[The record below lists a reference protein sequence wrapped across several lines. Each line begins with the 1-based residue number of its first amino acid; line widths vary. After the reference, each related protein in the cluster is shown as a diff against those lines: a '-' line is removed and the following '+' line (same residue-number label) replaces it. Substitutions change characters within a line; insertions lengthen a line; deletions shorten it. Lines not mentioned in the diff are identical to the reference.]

1 MTQEKVLNLSKM
13 SYDELKARLKAIDP
27 NLVFN
32 SRKNNVKM
40 YKILKEHTQKKI
52 MPELLNKK
60 EAVRIGGWRS
70 EETPA
75 KAKGVL
81 DVDKKLREDL
91 FNRKVDF
98 SKMPKTLQE
107 ALKETKFRKPS

>member
-1 MTQEKVLNLSKM
+1 MTKEMVLNLSKM

-60 EAVRIGGWRS
+60 VRIGDWWS
-70 EETPA
+70 EETPV
-75 KAKGVL
+75 KGVL